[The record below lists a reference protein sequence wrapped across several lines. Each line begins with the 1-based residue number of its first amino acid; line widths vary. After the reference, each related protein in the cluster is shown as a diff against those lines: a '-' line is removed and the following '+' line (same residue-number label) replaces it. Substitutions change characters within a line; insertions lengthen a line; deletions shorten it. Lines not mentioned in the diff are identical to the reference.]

1 MGRWDGPALAV
12 ARSLVGSVLTTE
24 STVGRTSVTITE
36 VEAYGGSDD
45 PASHAFRGRTPRNA
59 PMFGPGG
66 TIYVYRSYGLH
77 WCLNIVTGEADD
89 PQAVL
94 IRAGWPGEGR
104 ELMEQRRGRV
114 DHLADGPGKLTA
126 ALGIDDSIDGMHIEV
141 LETVSITGPGS
152 QVDCEWKRRVGLTLA
167 ADRPWRCVLIATG

>member
-1 MGRWDGPALAV
+1 MGRWDGPPLVV
-12 ARSLVGSVLTTE
+12 ARSLVGAVLTTE
-24 STVGRTSVTITE
+24 SAVGRTSVMITE

-77 WCLNIVTGEADD
+77 WCLNIVTGGVDD

-94 IRAGWPGEGR
+94 IRAGVPREGR
-104 ELMEQRRGRV
+104 ELMEQRRGRI

-126 ALGIDDSIDGMHIEV
+126 ALGIDNSIDGMQVEA
-141 LETVSITGPGS
+141 LEMMSVTGPGR
-152 QVDCEWKRRVGLTLA
+152 QVDCEWKRRVGLTRA
-167 ADRPWRCVLIATG
+167 PDRPWRCVLIAMD